1 VDFTN
6 YTAKPVIM
14 ATNLVNTYQPPILR
28 DDLTNLAGLQTF
40 LQGYTEQAV
49 IKPREADLAEV
60 KTLRSELRSVFATGD
75 ELEAAKTLNGLLEL
89 YQATPRI
96 SWHGGP
102 LHLHFE
108 AIEKGLVRWLGAIT
122 AMGLTIV
129 LCDYGK
135 ERLGI
140 CASKSCQKAFVD
152 ISKNRRKIYCSEACA
167 HRESVAA
174 YRERQRS
181 QL

>member
-108 AIEKGLVRWLGAIT
+108 AIE
-122 AMGLTIV
+122 
-129 LCDYGK
+129 
-135 ERLGI
+135 
-140 CASKSCQKAFVD
+140 
-152 ISKNRRKIYCSEACA
+152 
-167 HRESVAA
+167 
-174 YRERQRS
+174 
-181 QL
+181 